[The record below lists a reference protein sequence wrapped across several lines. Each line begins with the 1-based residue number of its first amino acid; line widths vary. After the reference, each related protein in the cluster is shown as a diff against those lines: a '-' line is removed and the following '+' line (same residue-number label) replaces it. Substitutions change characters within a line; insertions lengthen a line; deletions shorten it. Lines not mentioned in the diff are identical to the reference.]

1 MLRIKVP
8 YLTSAQL
15 DQAVAE
21 LLGSYGKWRGAPVRP
36 PIDVDEIAEGYLGLT
51 LELTDLRQL
60 LGVDDVLGATWFDE
74 RRLRVDESLEGK
86 EGRFAFTV
94 AHEIAHWQLHRP
106 LYEMEKVTFPLFP
119 PQPGAN
125 PAAAVVCRTKDRKSP
140 AEWQA
145 DQFAARLLMPASH
158 VRDAVQRVSG
168 SIPPA
173 WHGLDES
180 RKAGILDSR
189 IRSLAGDVIDIGDF
203 SNVSNE
209 AMCYRLLDL
218 KLVSDQAKLQA
229 GLF

>member
-1 MLRIKVP
+1 MLQIKVP

-15 DQAVAE
+15 DQVVAE
-21 LLGSYGKWRGAPVRP
+21 LLRNYGKWRGAPVRP

-60 LGVDDVLGATWFDE
+60 LGIDDVLGATWFDE
-74 RRLRVDESLEGK
+74 RRLRVDQSLEGK

-106 LYEMEKVTFPLFP
+106 LYETAKVTLAPFP
-119 PQPGAN
+119 PQPGAKPTAAIVC
-125 PAAAVVCRTKDRKSP
+125 PAKDRKSL

-158 VRDAVQRVSG
+158 VRDAVQSVSG
-168 SIPPA
+168 NIPPA
-173 WHGLDES
+173 WAGLDAS

-189 IRSLAGDVIDIGDF
+189 LRSFAGDVIAAGDF

-218 KLVSDQAKLQA
+218 KLVTDQAHVEA

>member
-1 MLRIKVP
+1 MLRTKVP

-21 LLGSYGKWRGAPVRP
+21 LLRNYGHWRGAPVRP

-74 RRLRVDESLEGK
+74 RLMRVDQSLEGQ

-106 LYEMEKVTFPLFP
+106 LCEMEKMSFARFSQ
-119 PQPGAN
+119 QPGAK
-125 PAAAVVCRTKDRKSP
+125 PTAAIVCGVKDRKSP

-158 VRDAVQRVSG
+158 VRDAAQRVSG
-168 SIPPA
+168 RFAPA
-173 WHGLDES
+173 WDGLEAS
-180 RKAGILDSR
+180 RKAGVLDFR
-189 IRSLAGDVIDIGDF
+189 LRSFAGDVIGAGDF

-218 KLVSDQAKLQA
+218 KLVSDQPEPQA
-229 GLF
+229 RLF

>member
-1 MLRIKVP
+1 MLQIKVP

-15 DQAVAE
+15 DHVVAE
-21 LLGSYGKWRGAPVRP
+21 LLRSYGKWRGAPLRP

-60 LGVDDVLGATWFDE
+60 LGIDDVLGATWFDE
-74 RRLRVDESLEGK
+74 RRLRVDQSLEGK

-106 LYEMEKVTFPLFP
+106 LYEMEKVTLALFP
-119 PQPGAN
+119 PQPGAK
-125 PAAAVVCRTKDRKSP
+125 PAAAVVCRAKDRKSP

-173 WHGLDES
+173 WRGLDAS

-189 IRSLAGDVIDIGDF
+189 IRSLAGDVIGAGDF

>member
-1 MLRIKVP
+1 MLQIKVP
-8 YLTSAQL
+8 YLTSARL
-15 DQAVAE
+15 DQVVAE
-21 LLGSYGKWRGAPVRP
+21 LLGNYGRWRGAPVRP

-74 RRLRVDESLEGK
+74 RRLRVDQSLEGK

-119 PQPGAN
+119 PQPSAK
-125 PAAAVVCRTKDRKSP
+125 PAAAIVCRAKDRKSP

-145 DQFAARLLMPASH
+145 DQCAARLLMPASH
-158 VRDAVQRVSG
+158 VRDAVETVSG
-168 SIPPA
+168 SISPA
-173 WHGLDES
+173 WHGLDAS
-180 RKAGILDSR
+180 RKAGILDSGL
-189 IRSLAGDVIDIGDF
+189 RSFAGDVIDIGDF

-218 KLVSDQAKLQA
+218 KLVSDRAQLQA